1 VVKNAKTR
9 RTGICGAAECLLIH
23 RDAVDTVGQGV
34 LRALIEAGVEVRADA
49 ALQSVPGTVPATDED
64 WGREY
69 LDRIIAARVV
79 DDIDGAI
86 AHIRRY
92 GSNHT
97 DCILTEDDG
106 AAERFFTRLDSA
118 ILMRN
123 ASTQF
128 ADGGEFGMG
137 AEIGIAT
144 GKMHA
149 RGPVG
154 AEQLT
159 SFKYLVTGDGTV
171 R

>member
-1 VVKNAKTR
+1 
-9 RTGICGAAECLLIH
+9 
-23 RDAVDTVGQGV
+23 
-34 LRALIEAGVEVRADA
+34 
-49 ALQSVPGTVPATDED
+49 
-64 WGREY
+64 
-69 LDRIIAARVV
+69 VV
-79 DDIDGAI
+79 DDIDQAI

-92 GSNHT
+92 GSGHT
-97 DCILTEDDG
+97 EAILTEDDA

-118 ILMRN
+118 ILLRN

-128 ADGGEFGMG
+128 ADGGEFGFG

-159 SFKYLVTGDGTV
+159 SFKYLVEGDGTI
-171 R
+171 RP